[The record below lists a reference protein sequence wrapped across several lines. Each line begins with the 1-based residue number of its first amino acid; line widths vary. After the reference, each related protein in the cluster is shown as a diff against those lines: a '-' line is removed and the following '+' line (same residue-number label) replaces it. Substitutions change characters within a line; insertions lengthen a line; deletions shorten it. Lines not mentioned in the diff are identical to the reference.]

1 METIYKYRVLYADT
15 DAMGVVYYGNY
26 LRIYEAAR
34 GDFLQKVGMSFSKMA
49 NELGVVCPVVNA
61 EINYHRPA
69 FLDDEI
75 TVKTKIVLLRGARM
89 IFGQQIYNAD
99 NILINDIK
107 VTVAFVDKNKN
118 RPVKYP
124 DEFDNVM
131 IKQDDPYSPK
141 C

>member
-34 GDFLQKVGMSFSKMA
+34 GDFLHKVGMPFSKMA
-49 NELGVVCPVVNA
+49 SELNIVCPVANA
-61 EINYHRPA
+61 EINYHKPA
-69 FLDDEI
+69 YLDED
-75 TVKTKIVLLRGARM
+75 IVVRTRVVMLRGARM
-89 IFGQQIYNAD
+89 VFDQRIFNAKD
-99 NILINDIK
+99 ELLNDIK
-107 VTVAFVDKNKN
+107 VTVAFVDMEKR

-124 DEFDNVM
+124 DEFER
-131 IKQDDPYSPK
+131 II